1 MFWDTDDGLGFDEQ
15 SLDEQL
21 NMLVPV
27 RKSVLVISKGSTF
40 MVDAVCSNLKAAGF
54 TVTTSPPNIKELKL
68 HVDETD
74 MYLFYLGDYLDS
86 VTDTLVYLKDLI
98 IEHEKSLNVIGDDAE
113 LSMLGRVISE
123 EHWDNVFP
131 RPLDIKHMVE
141 VMNNAAEKN
150 TDDFKKKNILLVDD
164 DPAFLKMV
172 KEWLSS
178 KYKVTIVSSGM
189 QAITYIAKNT
199 PDLILLDY
207 EMPVT
212 TGPQVLEMIRSEMST
227 SNIPVIFLTGKGD
240 KQSITKVLRLKPD
253 GYILKTAGREK
264 LLEQISHYF
273 ETRKGM
279 MK

>member
-1 MFWDTDDGLGFDEQ
+1 MFWDNEQTLDDE
-15 SLDEQL
+15 L
-21 NMLVPV
+21 NRLIPIH
-27 RKSVLVISKGSTF
+27 KSVLVISQGSTF
-40 MVDAVCSNLKAAGF
+40 MVDAVCSNLKGAGF
-54 TVTTSPPNIKELKL
+54 TVTSSAPNIKDLKH

-74 MYLFYLGDYLDS
+74 MYLFYLGDYVDQI
-86 VTDTLVYLKDLI
+86 TDTLVYLKDLI
-98 IEHEKSLNVIGDDAE
+98 IEHEKSLNIIGDDAE
-113 LSMLGRVISE
+113 LASVRRIIPE

-131 RPLDIKHMVE
+131 RPLDIKKMVE
-141 VMNNAAEKN
+141 VMNNTAEKN
-150 TDDFKKKNILLVDD
+150 TEDFKKKNILLVDD

-178 KYKVTIVSSGM
+178 TYKVTIVSSGM

-212 TGPQVLEMIRSEMST
+212 PGPQVLEMIRSELST
-227 SNIPVIFLTGKGD
+227 AGIPVIFLTGKGD

-264 LLEQISHYF
+264 LLEQLSHYF